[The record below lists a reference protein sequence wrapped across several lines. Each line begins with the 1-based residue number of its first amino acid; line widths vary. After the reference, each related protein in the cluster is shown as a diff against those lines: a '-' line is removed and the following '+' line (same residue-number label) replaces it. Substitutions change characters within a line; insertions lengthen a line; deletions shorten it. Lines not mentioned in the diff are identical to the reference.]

1 MPKIIIK
8 KPVKY
13 VQLHIVKARKIID
26 EHLPSHYLHLVLAKL
41 PDDVTKHMVHNVK
54 KNYSNRLDIL
64 EAMVEVAEENKK
76 AKKDF
81 MKRVSKKN

>member
-13 VQLHIVKARKIID
+13 VQLHIVKARKIIE
-26 EHLPSHYLHLVLAKL
+26 EHLPSQYVEQVLQKL

-76 AKKDF
+76 AKKNF
-81 MKRVSKKN
+81 MKKVSKKN